1 MLQISKGLEV
11 VLPKFFS
18 IDVRDSKALK
28 TFGPPHPSPSKR
40 ANSILKNY
48 WYSLGLTDMNL
59 S

>member
-28 TFGPPHPSPSKR
+28 TFGPLHPSPSKR